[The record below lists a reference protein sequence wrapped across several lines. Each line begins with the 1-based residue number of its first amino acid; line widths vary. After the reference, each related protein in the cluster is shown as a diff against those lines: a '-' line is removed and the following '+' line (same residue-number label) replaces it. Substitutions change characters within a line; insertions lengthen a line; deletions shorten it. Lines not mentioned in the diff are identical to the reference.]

1 MIDPNQINSGSDY
14 AQLVIENILETE
26 RTLPVDQQMPLD
38 LLTHLTKL
46 IETEADKY
54 YAEYIIGKRET
65 FLFSDVELTDL
76 FDKAGELYVGDILD
90 GLVDKDILEVSVD
103 ENGEFLYGLSELGK
117 QVTEQQPK
125 KRGRKPK
132 KKLKVF

>member
-14 AQLVIENILETE
+14 AQLVIENILEIE
-26 RTLPVDQQMPLD
+26 RTLPVDQQMPID

-46 IETEADKY
+46 VETEADKH

-65 FLFSDVELTDL
+65 FLFSGVELTDL
-76 FDKAGELYVGDILD
+76 FNKAGELYVGDILD
-90 GLVDKDILEVSVD
+90 GLVDKDMLEVSVD

-125 KRGRKPK
+125 KRGRKLK
-132 KKLKVF
+132 K